1 MTATVLRFAADS
13 PLEETGLM
21 STAVKTVKRDYAR
34 VSSCPDAAT
43 VLRQL
48 DCWFEHYNTV
58 HPHKALGYRSPRE
71 FRKWTVEADLK
82 RSAGP
87 ARWPPIAR
95 YAGSTRLQRL
105 MSMPLQEILKPFRR
119 SSRASGISPE

>member
-1 MTATVLRFAADS
+1 
-13 PLEETGLM
+13 M

-58 HPHKALGYRSPRE
+58 HPHKAVAATIRRGEPDRRVVERSVGLEPTSSAWKGEALPLDEPRI
-71 FRKWTVEADLK
+71 D
-82 RSAGP
+82 G
-87 ARWPPIAR
+87 
-95 YAGSTRLQRL
+95 
-105 MSMPLQEILKPFRR
+105 
-119 SSRASGISPE
+119 

>member
-1 MTATVLRFAADS
+1 
-13 PLEETGLM
+13 M
-21 STAVKTVKRDYAR
+21 STAVKTVKRDYAQ

-58 HPHKALGYRSPRE
+58 HPHKAPGYRSPM
-71 FRKWTVEADLK
+71 K

-87 ARWPPIAR
+87 ARWPPIAPVR
-95 YAGSTRLQRL
+95 RIYAAPASHVDAT
-105 MSMPLQEILKPFRR
+105 
-119 SSRASGISPE
+119 SRNFETVSAA